1 MKRPIS
7 LLIDQLHLMS
17 NIHLF
22 PPRSAD
28 GSLVG
33 KSGEWYEPYCKNWL
47 FEDVHPC
54 GRLRKRTVLLYML
67 SGTKRSFLETIEL
80 VVEAEAHH
88 PAQSPKGVMCQDA
101 PLDTCSYDRLL
112 MLKGSIAIKPANFI
126 ATCGFSSS
134 ENAEEDLILSQ

>member
-7 LLIDQLHLMS
+7 LLIDQLHFMS

-80 VVEAEAHH
+80 VMEAEAHH

-101 PLDTCSYDRLL
+101 PLCSPL
-112 MLKGSIAIKPANFI
+112 
-126 ATCGFSSS
+126 
-134 ENAEEDLILSQ
+134 

>member
-7 LLIDQLHLMS
+7 LLIDQLHLLS
-17 NIHLF
+17 NSHLF

-67 SGTKRSFLETIEL
+67 SGTKPPS
-80 VVEAEAHH
+80 
-88 PAQSPKGVMCQDA
+88 
-101 PLDTCSYDRLL
+101 LL
-112 MLKGSIAIKPANFI
+112 KNSIAELRGTEKYRKSHLHYAISRQFGSERWHFVFFK
-126 ATCGFSSS
+126 THQFSFSTGWV
-134 ENAEEDLILSQ
+134 